1 MGNVMRK
8 IFTAFAFEVFALA
21 LCAGAAGMGARRA
34 GAAAQSAAQH
44 VVANQMPGADLGAK
58 INAADSAL
66 GARAGEIWVYPAR
79 GPAGSIDTQV
89 TVGSR
94 HTLRFFAGVYPSNY
108 QAGSDGII
116 RLKSGASAVGS
127 GWDTILRESS
137 RAFQRQSDN
146 PWTVFINYD
155 GSVDNDAATDNI
167 HISNLK
173 IEGATPSY
181 GSVKQAISL
190 GNCRGCSVEH
200 VWLRG
205 TKSIGIQAGGGSG
218 HGYFASDVTIA
229 NNKLEWV
236 ASQAL
241 ACVNCSNVS
250 FLRNNVVTPGPLTA
264 EGNPPGN
271 VPIDIEPNSSSDV
284 MTNVQI
290 SDNVVDASG
299 GATWCGGSICTLNG
313 IMIQNGVGIPA
324 GRYSVSVTNNRVIG
338 SNIADTMS
346 HISGAGIWVVAAPN
360 TKVVGNYVQRT
371 MDGIKVTSAQN
382 FTLEHNEIVSTG
394 FTANYALLIEGTNVS
409 GVVSNNI
416 VRVDPHSPY
425 QAGEDNL
432 IVETATSG
440 AGVTY
445 SSNSAGGV
453 KLSLPRSRVVG
464 TR

>member
-8 IFTAFAFEVFALA
+8 IFAAFALGVLA
-21 LCAGAAGMGARRA
+21 LCAGAA

-108 QAGSDGII
+108 LAGSEGII
-116 RLKSGASAVGS
+116 RLKSGASVVGS
-127 GWDTILRESS
+127 GWDAILRESS
-137 RAFQRQSDN
+137 RGTYN

-155 GSVDNDAATDNI
+155 GSVDNRAATDDI

-173 IEGATPSY
+173 IEGAAPLY
-181 GSVKQAISL
+181 GSARQAISL
-190 GNCRGCSVEH
+190 GNCRGCSVER
-200 VWLRG
+200 VYLRG
-205 TKSIGIQAGGGSG
+205 TKSIGIQAGGSSERGN
-218 HGYFASDVTIA
+218 FARDVTIA
-229 NNKLEWV
+229 DNVLESV

-250 FLRNNVVTPGPLTA
+250 FLRNKVVKPGPATA
-264 EGNPPGN
+264 GGNPPGN
-271 VPIDIEPNSSSDV
+271 VPIDIEPNASTDT
-284 MTNVQI
+284 MLNVLIQE
-290 SDNVVDASG
+290 NVVDATG
-299 GATWCGGSICTLNG
+299 GATNCGGSSICTLHG
-313 IMIQNGVGIPA
+313 ITIQNGASIPNA
-324 GRYSVSVTNNRVIG
+324 RYSVSVTNNRVIG
-338 SNIADTMS
+338 SDIPNKMS
-346 HISGAGIWVVAAPN
+346 YIQGAGIWLIGAPN
-360 TKVVGNYVQRT
+360 TKVVGNYIQRT
-371 MDGIKVTSAQN
+371 LDGIKVTSAAN
-382 FTLEHNEIVSTG
+382 FTVERNEIVSTG
-394 FTANYALLIEGTNVS
+394 YTANYAMLIEGTNVS
-409 GVVSNNI
+409 GVVSNNTL
-416 VRVDPHSPY
+416 RVDPRSPY
-425 QAGEDNL
+425 HEGEDAV

-453 KLSLPRSRVVG
+453 KLSLPRSRVG
-464 TR
+464 GGSPR